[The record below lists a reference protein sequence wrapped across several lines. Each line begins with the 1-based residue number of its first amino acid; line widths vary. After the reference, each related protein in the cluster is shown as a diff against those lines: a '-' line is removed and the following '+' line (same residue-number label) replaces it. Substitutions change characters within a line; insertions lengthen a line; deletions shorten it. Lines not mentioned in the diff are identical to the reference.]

1 MIRFFRPLLC
11 TALLFSAAPASAAPA
26 LWKVSDADSKILLF
40 GSVHILPSDFQ
51 WRSERFDQALG
62 KVDKVMFETD
72 VSPAAQAMVAAEAFA
87 RGVYTDGTLLT
98 DVLDDAQEARIRAA
112 AAEYSVPFG
121 PLLAMRP
128 WMAAGMISNAA
139 MARAGFTD
147 IGVEGQ
153 LLPEL
158 TDKTMAYFETNMFQL
173 DLLTGSDDK
182 EDAGEL
188 IAALDGMTDFP
199 EQIDSLLD
207 HWVAGQSD
215 GLLELLVEQ
224 MATDE
229 DMIDTII
236 YQRNAS
242 WIAPI
247 EKLLADNELT
257 LIVVGA
263 AHLLGDKGVPALLKA
278 KGYTVERIE

>member
-1 MIRFFRPLLC
+1 
-11 TALLFSAAPASAAPA
+11 
-26 LWKVSDADSKILLF
+26 
-40 GSVHILPSDFQ
+40 
-51 WRSERFDQALG
+51 
-62 KVDKVMFETD
+62 
-72 VSPAAQAMVAAEAFA
+72 
-87 RGVYTDGTLLT
+87 
-98 DVLDDAQEARIRAA
+98 VLDDAQEARIRAA

-182 EDAGEL
+182 DDAGEL